1 MTCMHAL
8 MDLIVAEG
16 EYQSATTKSHQF
28 ANMLLSR
35 LLLALLDGSEDR
47 VRRGKTQM
55 LAYARA
61 HAPPPRQEASKPA
74 GQHSLP
80 AWSHASSGAH
90 IARRIL
96 ALLPLLGARFML
108 SGALTFATMANP
120 FFLRPWFPAG
130 GDGYRIC
137 RGLPRVRISA
147 FCPMARTCFW
157 VCLLSIGCQDDPA
170 PTCSLMPIQ
179 PSDAPPSH
187 RCQSHCPIRSQT
199 HRPVSHRA

>member
-47 VRRGKTQM
+47 VRRGKTQC
-55 LAYARA
+55 LHTHA
-61 HAPPPRQEASKPA
+61 HTPLPP
-74 GQHSLP
+74 
-80 AWSHASSGAH
+80 
-90 IARRIL
+90 ARRAASPQASIPCRHGHTPHQGRISHSAFSPCCLSWAL
-96 ALLPLLGARFML
+96 ASCCLAPWLSPQWPIRFFCVR
-108 SGALTFATMANP
+108 GFA
-120 FFLRPWFPAG
+120 AG

-137 RGLPRVRISA
+137 RGLPRVCISA

-157 VCLLSIGCQDDPA
+157 VCPLSIGCQGDPA

-199 HRPVSHRA
+199 HRPVSHWA